1 MIQRLVRIQKSGRVI
16 FFIGIS
22 KLKFCIIIT
31 NLRGKSNF
39 IFFDSSEKTLEKKG
53 RFLKLLVSDLF
64 LDHN

>member
-1 MIQRLVRIQKSGRVI
+1 MMQKLVRIRKSGRVI

-39 IFFDSSEKTLEKKG
+39 IFFDSSEKTLEKKSN
-53 RFLKLLVSDLF
+53 FNIL
-64 LDHN
+64 

>member
-1 MIQRLVRIQKSGRVI
+1 MMQKLVRIRKSGRVI

-39 IFFDSSEKTLEKKG
+39 IFFDSLEKTLEKKG
-53 RFLKLLVSDLF
+53 NFNIL
-64 LDHN
+64 